1 MGEQKRKQAFD
12 LKEINTPFLWK
23 TDDFTTF
30 QCNIHSINRIK
41 IGTNTMST
49 KKPLKVAKKD
59 EFHHTI
65 VE

>member
-12 LKEINTPFLWK
+12 LKEINTPFLWQ

-49 KKPLKVAKKD
+49 KKTIESCKKR
-59 EFHHTI
+59 
-65 VE
+65 